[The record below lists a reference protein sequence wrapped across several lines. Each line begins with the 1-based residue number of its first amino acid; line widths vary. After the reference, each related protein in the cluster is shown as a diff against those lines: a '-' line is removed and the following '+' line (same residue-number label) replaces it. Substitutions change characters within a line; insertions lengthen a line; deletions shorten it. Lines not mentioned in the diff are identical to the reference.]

1 MRNFCRM
8 HVINM
13 GDVLPYRANVE
24 FLFGKDRKQVQDAI
38 QPYPGQLAGY
48 SPTTAE
54 VTTNKNHVLAGTKRD

>member
-1 MRNFCRM
+1 M

-24 FLFGKDRKQVQDAI
+24 FLFGKDRKQVQEAI
-38 QPYPGQLAGY
+38 QPQLAGY